1 MRYVIGIG
9 SNMGDSVSIVRR
21 AIDEIEAMFYVD
33 VDERS
38 SLYRTRPMGGPDE
51 QGTKVRRWDWAST

>member
-21 AIDEIEAMFYVD
+21 AIYEIEAMFDVD

-38 SLYRTRPMGGPDE
+38 ALYLWLINNSAPTSQAAMEDGRVGG
-51 QGTKVRRWDWAST
+51 